1 MNLLDFD
8 LNTSYP
14 DQYGIIRTSD
24 GHQIQVDFQDFLTII
39 NSQTNYLGNSY
50 KDYFSRIFDKQDTSS
65 IYCKFL
71 DDNPDNFRKSNVQ
84 IYHHYHPKIV
94 SQWDIID
101 YNLGHIKT
109 KGKDAYIYKNPTWT
123 VKSTNP
129 NRDTEILMFCESDI
143 LVKLCPV
150 SLQKIL
156 DFEKTHNNGDK
167 ITFFI
172 HPKSGYI
179 CSSLNLYIH
188 QIITGCHGNGKGTKK
203 VSVDH
208 IDGDPLNNTWDNLRE
223 ANLHQQL
230 QNSKGVKSGTKRAR
244 KHNAQNLPEGWTQ
257 EMLPKY
263 VTYNRE
269 CYNKAKNLW
278 REFFRVEKHP
288 SQKKPWSSSK
298 SVQKSLE
305 YKLSQAKE
313 ALEVLDQ
320 GIQPESIS
328 KEKKSIFPTY
338 ITLKEYR
345 GTPHLVYDRKLA
357 DKTRHNLR
365 MKTNPPWT
373 TDSTPEYQ
381 TAQLDLFKEK
391 IYKKYKV
398 VI

>member
-1 MNLLDFD
+1 MSLDFD

-24 GHQIQVDFQDFLTII
+24 GHKILVDFQDFLTII
-39 NSQTNYLGNSY
+39 NSQTNFLGNSY

-84 IYHHYHPKIV
+84 IYHHYHPNID

-150 SLQKIL
+150 SLQKIH
-156 DFEKTHNNGDK
+156 DFEKTHNNGEK

-172 HPKSGYI
+172 HPQSGYI

-208 IDGDPLNNTWDNLRE
+208 IDGDPLNNTWDNLRV

-278 REFFRVEKHP
+278 REFFRIEKHP
-288 SQKKPWSSSK
+288 NQKKQWSSSK
-298 SVQKSLE
+298 STQKSLE
-305 YKLSQAKE
+305 SKLSQTVE
-313 ALEVLDQ
+313 ALEVLSQ
-320 GIQPESIS
+320 GIQP
-328 KEKKSIFPTY
+328 KSLSQKSVFPTY
-338 ITLKEYR
+338 ITLKDYR
-345 GTPHLVYDRKLA
+345 GTPHLVYDRKLP

-365 MKTNPPWT
+365 MKTNPPLKE
-373 TDSTPEYQ
+373 DSTPSQ
-381 TAQLDLFKEK
+381 KTQQLELFKTK
-391 IYKKYKV
+391 IYQKYKV
-398 VI
+398 KIV